1 MTKLIKVTPRILC
14 ISGPNLQLLGV
25 RDHATYGS
33 ETLPAIHRRMTK
45 LAKEL
50 DVELTTT
57 QTNHE
62 GAICDQI
69 GSMIGQFD
77 GLLLNAA
84 AYTHTSLAI
93 YDAIVSVGIPCIEVH
108 LSNPA
113 TREPYRRES
122 KIAPACIG
130 VVSGFRGESY
140 LLALRAMER
149 HLRPI
154 VVPPKRL

>member
-33 ETLPAIHRRMTK
+33 ETLPAIHRRMMK

-50 DVELTTT
+50 DVELTTV
-57 QTNHE
+57 QSNHE
-62 GAICDQI
+62 GAICDHI
-69 GSMIGQFD
+69 GGMIGQFE

-93 YDAIVSVGIPCIEVH
+93 YDAIVSVGLPCIEVH
-108 LSNPA
+108 LSNPHA
-113 TREPYRRES
+113 REAYRKES
-122 KIAPACIG
+122 KIAPACVG

-154 VVPPKRL
+154 FVPPKRL